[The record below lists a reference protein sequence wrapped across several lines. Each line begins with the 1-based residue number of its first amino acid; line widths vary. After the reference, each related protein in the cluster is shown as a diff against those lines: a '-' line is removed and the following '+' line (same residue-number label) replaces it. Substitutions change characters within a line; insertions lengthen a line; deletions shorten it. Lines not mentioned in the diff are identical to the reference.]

1 MLVNRAAT
9 GDGAA
14 ARLLL
19 ERVVSPVKAV
29 EAPVDLA
36 LPTDSLSNQGRALMD
51 SVASGDLAP
60 SQGAQLISALGTL
73 AKVIETDE
81 LERRLSALEVVHA
94 RSQ

>member
-1 MLVNRAAT
+1 MLVNRAAS
-9 GDGAA
+9 GDVGA

-29 EAPVDLA
+29 EEPVDLA
-36 LPTDSLSNQGRALMD
+36 LPTDSLSNQGRALMG

-60 SQGAQLISALGTL
+60 IQGAQLISALGTL

-81 LERRLSALEVVHA
+81 LERRLTALEGRHA
-94 RSQ
+94 NA